1 MDRIKSWGLRLYML
15 LAHSRR
21 YFLMNFFYESNLRRK
36 FKKRVGYELNLDNPQ
51 TYNEKLQWLKARYR
65 DPLMT
70 SCADKVAVRSYI
82 AEKIGEEYLAPVYGV
97 YDSVDEI
104 DLDALPNEFV
114 FKSNHASGHVIICK
128 DKSKMDWP
136 KEFWK
141 MRKWLLTNYFYTSG
155 ERYYRDITPRI
166 ICEKLHPGE
175 IIDYKFVCFNRK
187 PQYLYAC
194 SDRGKGTKINFLDL
208 EFKPL
213 PFRKKELPKDNLKK
227 PENFE
232 KMVELAGI
240 LAQDFPFVRVDFY
253 DIDGKIY
260 FGELTFCPGGGL
272 NPFVPPEWDL
282 KVGEMIDLSLAKK
295 EFVQ

>member
-1 MDRIKSWGLRLYML
+1 
-15 LAHSRR
+15 
-21 YFLMNFFYESNLRRK
+21 MNFFYEINLRRK
-36 FKKRVGYELNLDNPQ
+36 FKKRVGYELNLDNPK
-51 TYNEKLQWLKARYR
+51 TYNEKLQWMKARYR
-65 DPLMT
+65 DPLIT
-70 SCADKVAVRSYI
+70 RCADKVAVRSYI

-97 YDSVDEI
+97 YDAVDAI

-114 FKSNHASGHVIICK
+114 FKSNHASGHVILCK

-141 MRKWLLTNYFYTSG
+141 MKKWLLTNYFYTSG
-155 ERYYRDITPRI
+155 ESYYRAIKPKI

-227 PENFE
+227 PDNFE

-253 DIDGKIY
+253 DIEGKIY

-282 KVGEMIDLSLAKK
+282 KIGEMIDLSLAKK
-295 EFVQ
+295 EYVQ

>member
-36 FKKRVGYELNLDNPQ
+36 FKKRVGYALNLDNPQ
-51 TYNEKLQWLKARYR
+51 TYNEKMQWLKARYR

-70 SCADKVAVRSYI
+70 RCADKVAVRSYI
-82 AEKIGEEYLAPVYGV
+82 AEKIGEEYLAPVYGI
-97 YDSVDEI
+97 YDAVDEI

-114 FKSNHASGHVIICK
+114 FKSNHASGHVILCK

-136 KEFWK
+136 KEFIK
-141 MRKWLLTNYFYTSG
+141 MEKWLLTNYFYTSG
-155 ERYYRDITPRI
+155 ERYYRDITPKI

-187 PQYLYAC
+187 PQYFYAC

-232 KMVELAGI
+232 KMVELAET

>member
-1 MDRIKSWGLRLYML
+1 
-15 LAHSRR
+15 
-21 YFLMNFFYESNLRRK
+21 
-36 FKKRVGYELNLDNPQ
+36 
-51 TYNEKLQWLKARYR
+51 
-65 DPLMT
+65 
-70 SCADKVAVRSYI
+70 
-82 AEKIGEEYLAPVYGV
+82 
-97 YDSVDEI
+97 
-104 DLDALPNEFV
+104 
-114 FKSNHASGHVIICK
+114 
-128 DKSKMDWP
+128 MDWP

-141 MRKWLLTNYFYTSG
+141 MKKWLLTNYFYTSG
-155 ERYYRDITPRI
+155 ESYYRYIKPKI

-227 PENFE
+227 PDNFE

-253 DIDGKIY
+253 DIEGKIY

-282 KVGEMIDLSLAKK
+282 KIGEMIDLSLAKK
-295 EFVQ
+295 EYVQ